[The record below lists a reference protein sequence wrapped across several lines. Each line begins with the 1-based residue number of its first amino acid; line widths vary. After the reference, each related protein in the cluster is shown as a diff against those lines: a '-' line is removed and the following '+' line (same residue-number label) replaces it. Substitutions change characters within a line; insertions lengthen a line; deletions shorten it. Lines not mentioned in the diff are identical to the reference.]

1 MQNSP
6 NPAIGCRVS
15 PSKPMPL
22 RERVLRTIRQ
32 HALIPDGGRV
42 VVAVS
47 GGSDSVA
54 LVHILH
60 ELATD
65 GAFELVG
72 LAHFNHQLR
81 GAAADEDEA
90 FCRKLAAARSLPLD
104 VESAD
109 VRTLARTRRTS
120 IENAARQARY
130 AFLERA
136 ASRARADRVA
146 VGHTRNDQAE
156 TFLLRL
162 VRGAGPRGLAGIYPR
177 VGLIIRPLLDVDRQQ
192 LRDYLGRLGTAFRED
207 DTNRD
212 VRIPRNRVRH
222 ELMPY
227 LQRHF
232 APGIVDVLGREATIA
247 REDAEWLDTTTSDA
261 ARDVTRVR
269 GESIEI
275 NVAGLAL
282 LPLALGRRV
291 VYQTLAE
298 AANGR
303 FIGFDHVEIVMQL
316 ARSSTEVSGPVDL
329 PGHQARR
336 IGGTIVLTPRDQGRA
351 AGCSESNFFEYP
363 LSIPGEVHVTEVGLT
378 ISAQPAEPERPLGR
392 LASRGDSVTIEAAT
406 VFGPLAVRSWR
417 PGDRFRPLGLGG
429 RKKLQDFFVDR
440 KIARAK
446 RGLVPLVV
454 DVQGRI
460 IWVVGMALADDFRV
474 TDRTQA
480 VIVLR
485 VRRLGGE
492 AA

>member
-1 MQNSP
+1 MSLR
-6 NPAIGCRVS
+6 GC
-15 PSKPMPL
+15 
-22 RERVLRTIRQ
+22 VLRTIRQ
-32 HALIPDGGRV
+32 YALIPDGGRV

-47 GGSDSVA
+47 SGSDSVA

-60 ELATD
+60 ELATA

-90 FCRKLAAARSLPLD
+90 FCRELAAARSLPLD

-120 IENAARQARY
+120 IEDAARQARY

-177 VGLIIRPLLDVDRQQ
+177 AGLIIRPLLDVDRQQ

-207 DTNRD
+207 ETNRD

-232 APGIVDVLGREATIA
+232 APGIVDVLGREAAIA
-247 REDAEWLDTTTSDA
+247 REDAEWLDVRASDA
-261 ARDVTRVR
+261 ARDVTRVK

-275 NVAGLAL
+275 NTAGLAV

-291 VYQTLAE
+291 VHQTLAE

-336 IGGTIVLTPRDQGRA
+336 VGGKIVLTPRHPGHA
-351 AGCSESNFFEYP
+351 AGCSESNSFEYP
-363 LSIPGEVHVTEVGLT
+363 LSIPGEVRVTEVGLT
-378 ISAQPAEPERPLGR
+378 ISAQPAPERPLGR
-392 LASRGDSVTIEAAT
+392 LASQGDSVTIEAST
-406 VFGPLAVRSWR
+406 VVGPLGVRSWR

-429 RKKLQDFFVDR
+429 HKKLQDFFVDR
-440 KIARAK
+440 KIARSK

-460 IWVVGMALADDFRV
+460 IWVVGMAVADDFRV

-480 VIVLR
+480 VIVLK

>member
-1 MQNSP
+1 
-6 NPAIGCRVS
+6 
-15 PSKPMPL
+15 MPL
-22 RERVLRTIRQ
+22 RECVLRTIRQ
-32 HALIPDGGRV
+32 YALIPAGGRV

-47 GGSDSVA
+47 SGSDSVA

-60 ELATD
+60 ELATA
-65 GAFELVG
+65 GTFELVG

-120 IENAARQARY
+120 IEDAARQARY

-136 ASRARADRVA
+136 ASRAKADRVA

-192 LRDYLGRLGTAFRED
+192 LRDYLGRLGTTFRED

-212 VRIPRNRVRH
+212 IQIPRNRVRH

-232 APGIVDVLGREATIA
+232 APGIVDVLGREAAIA
-247 REDAEWLDTTTSDA
+247 REDAEWLDVRASDA
-261 ARDVTRVR
+261 ARDVTRVK

-275 NVAGLAL
+275 NAAGLAV
-282 LPLALGRRV
+282 LPLAFGRRV
-291 VYQTLAE
+291 VHQTLAE
-298 AANGR
+298 VANGR

-336 IGGTIVLTPRDQGRA
+336 IGGKIVLTPRHPGHA
-351 AGCSESNFFEYP
+351 AGCSELNSFEYL

-378 ISAQPAEPERPLGR
+378 ISAQPAAPERPRGR
-392 LASRGDSVTIEAAT
+392 LASRGDSVTIEAST
-406 VFGPLAVRSWR
+406 VVGSLAVRSWR

-429 RKKLQDFFVDR
+429 HKKLQDFFVDR

-460 IWVVGMALADDFRV
+460 IWVVGMAVADDFRV

-480 VIVLR
+480 VIVLK